1 MPDFAINTSV
11 KYRDRNWHF
20 LILAPHSQC
29 YVTEIS
35 QQDSVQKMNTIFS
48 SGSTQGLPNIVLIED
63 FRARNFLEVFPE
75 YFVPLTEYINVDDF
89 MDYKIEV
96 SSIDG
101 EQYGMP
107 PTQRLQY

>member
-1 MPDFAINTSV
+1 
-11 KYRDRNWHF
+11 
-20 LILAPHSQC
+20 
-29 YVTEIS
+29 
-35 QQDSVQKMNTIFS
+35 MNTIFS

-101 EQYGMP
+101 QQYGMP
-107 PTQRLQY
+107 FDSGVAGVYLRKSIIEEVLGTVRFHQYHLANL